1 MELEMSLTILGILGT
16 SLITVASV
24 LLGFDNYLIIDIN
37 KRFNINNTKLTYTSF
52 PKIFSDFNIK
62 IEDTTPTGII
72 KINPTI
78 TLLKYIFLSAIGNIF
93 FIQIHFPSSESE
105 TWVVQQ
111 TPVSNDITYG
121 KTLMLSLINP
131 YGISNGLTPIP
142 FLLKKT
148 LSEKNSMSIRP
159 SAVFKTYVGIEP
171 YCLSSPIKTAIFF
184 FFGTYL

>member
-1 MELEMSLTILGILGT
+1 MLIKFLSTPIFLYFILIK
-16 SLITVASV
+16 IP
-24 LLGFDNYLIIDIN
+24 IIDIN

-105 TWVVQQ
+105 T
-111 TPVSNDITYG
+111 
-121 KTLMLSLINP
+121 
-131 YGISNGLTPIP
+131 
-142 FLLKKT
+142 
-148 LSEKNSMSIRP
+148 
-159 SAVFKTYVGIEP
+159 
-171 YCLSSPIKTAIFF
+171 
-184 FFGTYL
+184 